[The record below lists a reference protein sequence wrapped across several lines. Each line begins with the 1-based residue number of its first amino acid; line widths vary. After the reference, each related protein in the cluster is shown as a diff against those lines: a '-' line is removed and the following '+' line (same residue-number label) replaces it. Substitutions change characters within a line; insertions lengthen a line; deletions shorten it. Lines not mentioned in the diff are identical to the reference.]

1 MNHASTLGR
10 RQQKLSP
17 SRATDVRVTGAAV
30 FLLPVKLRI
39 PLKFGGQIVDEVTCA
54 RVAAEVQTAEG
65 VRAVGWG
72 ETPLAQVIRRPGA
85 SASAD
90 AENLPLDDSTE
101 KV

>member
-10 RQQKLSP
+10 RQQKLSS
-17 SRATDVRVTGAAV
+17 SRATDVRVTGTAV

-65 VRAVGWG
+65 VRAA
-72 ETPLAQVIRRPGA
+72 LAQRAAGGPCGG
-85 SASAD
+85 
-90 AENLPLDDSTE
+90 PSTS
-101 KV
+101 